1 MKLPVR
7 NDKGEILKVYESN
20 ILRIK
25 WKTVKHFVSIVD
37 LDSLENLDN
46 DIEIGKMVLKAIDP
60 LEEVIRGIFPQLT
73 DEEMEN
79 VDVLQDLVP
88 LAKELFLYVTG
99 KIEELPKN

>member
-1 MKLPVR
+1 MKLPAR

-25 WKTVKHFVSIVD
+25 WKTVKNFVSIVD

-46 DIEIGKMVLKAIDP
+46 DMEIGKMVLKAIDP

-73 DEEMEN
+73 EMEN